1 MPEAQPAKIQNRN
14 DWSRFI
20 VQHTPG
26 AVITTDAQGRITEFN
41 PAAERLTG
49 YRREEALGQPMDQ
62 VLNCQGAE
70 AGSLLERVMA
80 RHGGGDRRTGPPTTE
95 PARRCR
101 SWSVPSPCG
110 IAKRS
115 C

>member
-20 VQHTPG
+20 VEHTPG

-41 PAAERLTG
+41 PAAARLTG

-70 AGSLLERVMA
+70 AGSLLERVI
-80 RHGGGDRRTGPPTTE
+80 HGTAEETEELVLQTGP
-95 PARRCR
+95 AARCR

-110 IAKRS
+110 IAKQS